1 MNNFIK
7 TIGVFLI
14 LLAFTVM
21 SAMFLGAFY
30 SGESGNVALIPITGE
45 IVTEGGLLTSAAK
58 SDTIVK
64 FIEDANAN
72 PEIKAILFE
81 IDSPGGTIVA
91 TREIANALKEV
102 NKTTVCWLRETA
114 ASGAYW
120 VASNCDKIVADPYTI
135 TGSIGVS
142 GSYLEFSGLF
152 EKYGINYTRIV
163 SGEQKDIASSYRE
176 PTKEELK
183 VLQGIV
189 DTVKQEF
196 ISEVSTNRHLSAEQT
211 SQLQNAGIFLGKD
224 AKNIGLV
231 DVLGGK
237 KEAADL
243 IKNMTN
249 VTEITYKEYK
259 EEISFSELAA
269 GFFGQSMAK
278 QLFAESSFKLH

>member
-1 MNNFIK
+1 MNSFIK
-7 TIGVFLI
+7 TMGVFLI

-21 SAMFLGAFY
+21 SAMILGAFY
-30 SGESGNVALIPITGE
+30 SGSSGNVALIPITGE
-45 IVTEGGLLTSAAK
+45 IVTEDSLFTSTAK

-72 PEIKAILFE
+72 PDIKAILFE
-81 IDSPGGTIVA
+81 IDSPGGAIVA
-91 TREIANALKEV
+91 TREIANAVKEV

-152 EKYGINYTRIV
+152 EKYGINYTRVV
-163 SGEQKDIASSYRE
+163 SGEQKDIASPYKE
-176 PTKEELK
+176 PTKEELN

-224 AKNIGLV
+224 AKNVGLV

-237 KEAADL
+237 KEAVDL

-249 VTEITYKEYK
+249 ITEITYKEYK
-259 EEISFSELAA
+259 EGISFSELAA
-269 GFFGQSMAK
+269 SFFGQSMAK